1 MMDQLYDIAIVGGGL
16 AGSALA
22 KSMAEKRFR
31 VIVLERE
38 KDFRDRVRGEQMA
51 CWGVAE
57 ARELGIYEHL
67 VNGACGQ
74 EVRWWETR
82 LGSTILGRRDFL
94 KTTPQQM
101 PQFMFYHPRM
111 QEILAS
117 AAQAAGVEYRRGITV
132 SGLETESRQRF
143 YSIMEGRQSGFRH
156 DLSSGLTAEDLPC
169 ESGAGLSFGMIRGVG
184 SSRECCL
191 TGCLAPPLRRHIST
205 LRHPSGGRSC
215 SFRKATDGHVH
226 ISYIHMMHLIGCRE
240 QLTFQDSLMN
250 PCRWVFQQSFTP
262 GRALP
267 ALSHRLTVQITG
279 LSIPTATESR
289 SSEMRPRLMTHASGK
304 DYHSLFVM

>member
-1 MMDQLYDIAIVGGGL
+1 MDQLYDIAIVGGGL

-22 KSMAEKRFR
+22 KSMAERGFR

-38 KDFRDRVRGEQMA
+38 KEFRDRVRGEQMA

-82 LGSTILGRRDFL
+82 VGSAILGRRDFL

-117 AAQAAGVEYRRGITV
+117 AAKEVGVEYSRGVTSADSKPECRRR
-132 SGLETESRQRF
+132 SYSR
-143 YSIMEGRQSGFRH
+143 MVGRQNGCRH
-156 DLSSGLTAEDLPC
+156 DLSSGRPPRFSHAE
-169 ESGAGLSFGMIRGVG
+169 VG
-184 SSRECCL
+184 WVC
-191 TGCLAPPLRRHIST
+191 
-205 LRHPSGGRSC
+205 RS
-215 SFRKATDGHVH
+215 A
-226 ISYIHMMHLIGCRE
+226 
-240 QLTFQDSLMN
+240 
-250 PCRWVFQQSFTP
+250 
-262 GRALP
+262 
-267 ALSHRLTVQITG
+267 
-279 LSIPTATESR
+279 
-289 SSEMRPRLMTHASGK
+289 
-304 DYHSLFVM
+304 